1 MKHTHATSF
10 EQRHQIQQR
19 TARDEHL
26 VNIAQDMHL
35 GYNTVR
41 KWAHRS
47 HSDLTSYYGR
57 PAHGALSTF
66 APLVRY
72 VALRLKRE
80 NPQWGPNVILDAM
93 GQRPSLKRRRLRL
106 PHRAALARYYQQW
119 PRLLAKRR
127 ARYPKVTALSPLRP
141 TRVHEQWQYDFKAT
155 RFVRGVGVI
164 ALADLR
170 DPVSGVTLLSV
181 AHLVGQRRATR
192 QVSLREIQADF
203 RAAFSEWG
211 LPERVKTDHQSQFYD
226 NTSRSAFPSLF
237 TFWLVGLGIT
247 HELGRPAHPTDQP
260 QVERCH
266 RTMNNLA
273 VGNRAFTGLAA
284 LQRHLKHERERAN
297 ARLPSYA
304 ADCQGRPPLVAHPEA
319 LVVQRPYAAC
329 DELHLFHLARVDAF
343 LATQRWFRQ
352 VSDMGQVSLGA
363 HIYGMGVAYK
373 RQTVVITFDA
383 TDRHFV
389 FRAEDETL
397 IKRLPA
403 RGLEVSDITGLLQAT
418 RKHTRAKK

>member
-1 MKHTHATSF
+1 MNHPHATTF
-10 EQRHQIQQR
+10 EQRYEIQQR
-19 TARDEHL
+19 TECQEHL
-26 VNIAQDMHL
+26 VDIAQDMHL

-41 KWAHRS
+41 KWAHQPHSNVRS
-47 HSDLTSYYGR
+47 HYGR

-66 APLVRY
+66 APVVRY

-80 NPQWGPNVILDAM
+80 NPQWAPNVILDALR
-93 GQRPSLKRRRLRL
+93 QRPSLKRRRLRL
-106 PHRAALARYYQQW
+106 PARAALARYDQQW

-155 RFVRGVGVI
+155 RRVRGVGMI

-170 DPVSGVTLLSV
+170 DPVSGITLLCV

-192 QVSLREIQADF
+192 QVSLGESQADL

-211 LPERVKTDHQSQFYD
+211 LPERIKTDHQSQFYD
-226 NTSRSAFPSLF
+226 HTSRSPFPSLF
-237 TFWLVGLGIT
+237 TLWLVGLGIT
-247 HELGRPAHPTDQP
+247 HEFGRPARPTDQP

-266 RTMNNLA
+266 RTLNHLA
-273 VGNRAFTGLAA
+273 IGDQTFAGLAA
-284 LQRHLKHERERAN
+284 LQQHLRHERDRAN

-304 ADCQGRPPLVAHPEA
+304 ADCQGRPPLVVHPEA
-319 LVVQRPYAAC
+319 LVVQRPYRAR
-329 DELHLFHLARVDAF
+329 DELRLFQLARVDAF

-352 VSDMGQVSLGA
+352 VSDLGQVSLGA
-363 HIYGMGVAYK
+363 HIDGLGVAHK
-373 RQTVVITFDA
+373 RQTVVITFET

-389 FRAEDETL
+389 FRAEDEAL

-403 RGLEVSDITGLLQAT
+403 RGLEVTDITGLPLPTHRPT
-418 RKHTRAKK
+418 RTKK